1 MRQAIPREMLEAVA
15 REGGVDL
22 EGDPRGRPQLARP
35 PERRIPAGRRNNGL
49 TSLAGGMRDKGFS
62 ETEMAAMLLA
72 ANEERCEP
80 PLGEAEVRSIARS
93 VARYDPKHPIDTGAF
108 ALVESTETLSAAT
121 PSLAAAGT
129 NLPFRTAREIVEM
142 SAERVPWV
150 VEGYLAE
157 GAITLIDGK
166 PKASGKTTLVT
177 HLCRKVL
184 DGEPFMGLRTSATSV
199 VYLSEQSTATFR
211 ESLARAGLQDR
222 DDFAVLLWSDTVG
235 ANWNRV
241 VREATEEAVRRG
253 AKLLVVDTLPQFAGL
268 QGDAENSAG
277 AALAAIKPLQE
288 AAAVHGLAII
298 VVRHERKSGGQVGDS
313 GRGSSAFA
321 GAVDVVASLRR
332 VEGNSRPTLREIH
345 ALSRFDATP
354 DVLVVEL
361 TERGYVSR
369 GTRAAVA
376 EAEAREAI
384 LDAASADA
392 SGAMS
397 LDELLA
403 ETGMGRTTAQNAI
416 GRLLEDGRLTC
427 VGEGVRGD
435 PRRYWRP
442 GDAAAG

>member
-1 MRQAIPREMLEAVA
+1 M
-15 REGGVDL
+15 
-22 EGDPRGRPQLARP
+22 
-35 PERRIPAGRRNNGL
+35 
-49 TSLAGGMRDKGFS
+49 T
-62 ETEMAAMLLA
+62 
-72 ANEERCEP
+72 
-80 PLGEAEVRSIARS
+80 
-93 VARYDPKHPIDTGAF
+93 
-108 ALVESTETLSAAT
+108 
-121 PSLAAAGT
+121 
-129 NLPFRTAREIVEM
+129 
-142 SAERVPWV
+142 AERVPWV
-150 VEGYLAE
+150 VEGFVAE

-184 DGEPFMGLRTSATSV
+184 DGEPFMGLRTSATGV

-211 ESLARAGLQDR
+211 EALARAGLQDR

-288 AAAVHGLAII
+288 AAAVHGLAVV
-298 VVRHERKSGGQVGDS
+298 VVRHERKSGGLVGDS
-313 GRGSSAFA
+313 GRGSSAIT
-321 GAVDVVASLRR
+321 GAADVVLSVRR

-361 TERGYVSR
+361 TEGGYVSR

-376 EAEAREAI
+376 ETEAREAV
-384 LDAASADA
+384 LEAAPADA
-392 SGAMS
+392 SRAMS

-403 ETGMGRTTAQNAI
+403 ETGLGRTTIQNAL
-416 GRLLEDGRLTC
+416 GRLLGEGRLTC
-427 VGEGVRGD
+427 TGEGVRGD

>member
-1 MRQAIPREMLEAVA
+1 MRIDAGPRYNPADFEPHLLDEVPT
-15 REGGVDL
+15 RPIEPT
-22 EGDPRGRPQLARP
+22 GD
-35 PERRIPAGRRNNGL
+35 RIAEGRRNDTL
-49 TSLAGGMRDKGFS
+49 FRRACSMRNKGF
-62 ETEMAAMLLA
+62 EEDAILAAMSVV
-72 ANEERCEP
+72 NQTKCDP
-80 PLGEAEVRSIARS
+80 PLSNDEVMRLVRSACRYEPGTPVDLGAR
-93 VARYDPKHPIDTGAF
+93 PGETIP
-108 ALVESTETLSAAT
+108 ETLSAAT
-121 PSLAAAGT
+121 PSLSAAQT
-129 NLPFRTAREIVEM
+129 DLPFRTAREISEM

-150 VEGYLAE
+150 VEGYVAE
-157 GAITLIDGK
+157 AAITLIDGK

-321 GAVDVVASLRR
+321 GAVDVVVSLRR

-384 LDAASADA
+384 LDAAPADA